1 MLGTPLT
8 GADDVSGVGWDEGV
22 AAFDSRPEA
31 FKGSDEELLAIF
43 SAVLYLAEFGSPG
56 TKNQVLRNQ
65 RSLHST

>member
-1 MLGTPLT
+1 M
-8 GADDVSGVGWDEGV
+8 S
-22 AAFDSRPEA
+22 AFDSRPEA